1 MSDEVLLGELRKRRG
16 EVVEM
21 LKEVPNNEQFEFIL
35 RELDERIAKL
45 ERSRWDSYERD
56 KPQAS

>member
-1 MSDEVLLGELRKRRG
+1 
-16 EVVEM
+16 M
-21 LKEVPNNEQFEFIL
+21 LKEVPNNEQFELIL

>member
-45 ERSRWDSYERD
+45 ERSRWDSYERH